1 MSINLEIKNVES
13 QNSLQENEILPSC
26 HMSTEDRKKRLDIAL
41 KYKEKSNFYGFYYLL
56 KDYFFILLF
65 IYLFQNIN
73 FSSSLHYF
81 LGYFVLVWF
90 IGLFQFSLSEVM
102 LHEASHFNLF
112 KNHKLNEY
120 SEIFVALPFFLTFKS
135 YHDEH
140 NNHHTNLMKESDHLY
155 KDYKF
160 FGFIN
165 QDNKFDANINI
176 FVKILLMPF
185 LGIIGVYYFFNQ
197 SDLKSKKVI
206 FFWVLIFGIF
216 GYFNLLK
223 ELILFWVIPFIWS
236 GLSYLYWSEFLDH
249 FMVDNKFGR
258 TRTFAMTFF
267 TLGGPA
273 TYHKT
278 HHEFPFVPLRNLKKL
293 YNETEPND
301 TSRCF
306 GLIGLLIKIIKFR
319 KINNRQI
326 NDLAI

>member
-1 MSINLEIKNVES
+1 MSANLEIKNVES

-26 HMSTEDRKKRLDIAL
+26 HISTEDRKKRLDIAL
-41 KYKEKSNFYGFYYLL
+41 KYKEKNNFYGFYYLF

-73 FSSSLHYF
+73 FSSSLNYF
-81 LGYFVLVWF
+81 LGYFVLIWI
-90 IGLFQFSLSEVM
+90 IGLFQFSLSEVI
-102 LHEASHFNLF
+102 LHEASHYNLF

-120 SEIFVALPFFLTFKS
+120 SEIFVALPFFLTFKN

-140 NNHHTNLMKESDHLY
+140 NNHHINLMKESDHLY

-165 QDNKFDANINI
+165 KDNKFDANINI
-176 FVKILLMPF
+176 FLKILLMPL
-185 LGIIGVYYFFNQ
+185 LGIIGLYYFFNQ
-197 SDLKSKKVI
+197 SDLKNKKVI
-206 FFWVLIFGIF
+206 FFWVLILGIF
-216 GYFNLLK
+216 SYFNLLK

-267 TLGGPA
+267 TLGGLA

-278 HHEFPFVPLRNLKKL
+278 HHEFPFVPLHNLKKL

-306 GLIGLLIKIIKFR
+306 GLIGLLIQIIKFR
-319 KINNRQI
+319 KINNHQI
-326 NDLAI
+326 NDLVT